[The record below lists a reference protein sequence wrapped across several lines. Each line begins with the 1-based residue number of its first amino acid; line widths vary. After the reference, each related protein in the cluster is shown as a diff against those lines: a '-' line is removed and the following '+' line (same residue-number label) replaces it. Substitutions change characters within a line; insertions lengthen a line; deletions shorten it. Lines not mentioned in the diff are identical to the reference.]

1 MAKQVAIPTEVDEAK
16 AMVALGMAW
25 LKEHAPDQ
33 LKREDGMPL
42 SQDERKLRRMLAS
55 RSGFPH
61 LYMDDGEANGEC
73 LGVFID
79 FMRDSVDSIE
89 AKLADSTMARYKKLL
104 EGISNGT

>member
-1 MAKQVAIPTEVDEAK
+1 MTKRVALPTDVEEAK
-16 AMVALGMAW
+16 AMVAVGMAW
-25 LKEHAPDQ
+25 LSEHAPGK
-33 LKREDGMPL
+33 LKREDGMPV
-42 SQDERKLRRMLAS
+42 SRDERKLRRMLAS

-61 LYMDDGEANGEC
+61 LYTDDGEANGEC